1 MFFLRFI
8 FLCSG
13 LHSASV
19 SYTHLAAAA
28 VAAVVPAAAAVA
40 AAVTVAAPAV
50 SAAAPDDDQDQD
62 DPQTAVTAA
71 TVVSK
76 AHETFT
82 SLKVGRDRRR
92 SLASVPFYGPPLS
105 PVPRGRKFC

>member
-1 MFFLRFI
+1 MCEALI
-8 FLCSG
+8 SISSPG
-13 LHSASV
+13 K
-19 SYTHLAAAA
+19 
-28 VAAVVPAAAAVA
+28 AVA

>member
-1 MFFLRFI
+1 MRFFRMPHLKWKKEQI
-8 FLCSG
+8 
-13 LHSASV
+13 SASATV
-19 SYTHLAAAA
+19 AAITATAASEAIIAPSAAAA
-28 VAAVVPAAAAVA
+28 KKK
-40 AAVTVAAPAV
+40 
-50 SAAAPDDDQDQD
+50 D

>member
-1 MFFLRFI
+1 MKVNNYLQLDVPYEGQTTVLHYLEVLRDRI
-8 FLCSG
+8 G
-13 LHSASV
+13 WD
-19 SYTHLAAAA
+19 A
-28 VAAVVPAAAAVA
+28 VAAKVQNPLKGKKIGVPGLA
-40 AAVTVAAPAV
+40 
-50 SAAAPDDDQDQD
+50 D
-62 DPQTAVTAA
+62 AA